1 MRAINAGPSY
11 SRKAGGPCA
20 DAVATDIGANVMPDT
35 TEAAALRLRAFIQAV
50 ERKAGAYMGPGQVGE
65 FRARPRKDPLSTT
78 YEECLGKLTVEERG
92 ELDRMIQKM
101 SSVLGSPPGAVTPP

>member
-1 MRAINAGPSY
+1 MPQADIVLGQSLNEALFLH
-11 SRKAGGPCA
+11 RKG
-20 DAVATDIGANVMPDT
+20 
-35 TEAAALRLRAFIQAV
+35 RLRAFIQAV
-50 ERKAGAYMGPGQVGE
+50 EQKASAHMGPGQVGE

-101 SSVLGSPPGAVTPP
+101 SSVLGSPPGAVTPQ